1 MPNRDEGLVFPN
13 SPELVLCAPCYP
25 GRFFLWRF
33 IDGSVIDTVGA
44 GGFLKLIEAELSF
57 IGFPSKGDVA
67 FVVHKLLGNV
77 SARREVKR

>member
-44 GGFLKLIEAELSF
+44 GGFLKLIEAELVLYRLSVQ
-57 IGFPSKGDVA
+57 GECG
-67 FVVHKLLGNV
+67 L
-77 SARREVKR
+77 RRA